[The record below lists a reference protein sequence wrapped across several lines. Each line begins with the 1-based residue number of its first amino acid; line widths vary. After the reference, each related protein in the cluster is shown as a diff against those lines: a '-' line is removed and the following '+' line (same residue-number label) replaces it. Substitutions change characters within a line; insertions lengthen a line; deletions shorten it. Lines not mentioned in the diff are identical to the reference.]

1 MNHRS
6 RLHRVRGCSSF
17 SSGHFSSFR
26 SRLLAVFPFSA
37 AMINGRMQEGVPAHV
52 DVSQRSAAS
61 SQPRRPRAVLTSARG
76 QRRMEEIKEQGNIV
90 FEYAKLMVGKEA
102 ISHTVQSGAKIRLP
116 CCFWRGCC
124 RHCFHRVCTDAF
136 RKSLTKALYLYIRTV
151 RQGAST
157 TCGMLGNK
165 CSTQKRSKGGSLN
178 RLKCPELGQLLYDWL
193 RTYSIA
199 FISTR
204 HVCRLIL

>member
-26 SRLLAVFPFSA
+26 SRLLAVFPFSL
-37 AMINGRMQEGVPAHV
+37 AMSNGCMQEGVPAHV

-102 ISHTVQSGAKIRLP
+102 ISHTVQSGAKIRVP
-116 CCFWRGCC
+116 RGFWRGCC
-124 RHCFHRVCTDAF
+124 KRCFKRVCTASF
-136 RKSLTKALYLYIRTV
+136 RIRLAKALNYYIHSL
-151 RQGAST
+151 RQGAT
-157 TCGMLGNK
+157 TRCGMLLGRNPEQRR
-165 CSTQKRSKGGSLN
+165 STNGSAN
-178 RLKCPELGQLLYDWL
+178 ALKCPELGQ
-193 RTYSIA
+193 
-199 FISTR
+199 
-204 HVCRLIL
+204 RL